1 MIVAEQST
9 QSASRREQ
17 MNIVTVGHVD
27 HGKSTVIGRLLADTG
42 SLPEGKLEQ
51 VKAMCERNAR
61 PFEYAFLLDALKN
74 EQAQGITID
83 TARSFFKTAKRNY
96 IINDA
101 PGHIEFL
108 KNMITGAAR
117 AEAALLVI
125 DAEEGIQ
132 ENSKRH
138 GYMLSMLGLKQISVL
153 VNKMDLVGYNQER
166 FDSIVEEYTTFLKR
180 LGVSVVSF
188 IPIAAREGVNIV
200 TPSRNETP
208 WYKGLSVLQQ
218 IDAFEKPKPATH
230 DPFRMPVQDIYKFTD
245 ANDSRRIVAG
255 TIDTGTIRVGDNVVF
270 HPSGKTS
277 AIKSI
282 EAFSAAPRTEIEAG
296 WATGFTLTTQIYIKA
311 GELMCKAGEPQPHVG
326 TRFRCSLF
334 WMGRAPMIK
343 NKRYKL
349 KVGATAVGME
359 IADIRSVL
367 DASEL
372 SSTEGKQQIDR
383 HDVAECVLETV
394 RPVAF
399 DRREDIEQTGRFV
412 IVDDYEIAGAGVILE
427 PAAGDQSALKMSV
440 QQRELTWEKGD
451 VSPADRSRR
460 FKHDGKFI
468 LVHGPRGCGK
478 RPVAMALERSL
489 FDAGCSTYYF
499 GISNMFQD
507 LDESERFRTL
517 ERDEHLNQLAQ
528 LARVITD
535 AGVLFITTVEDLDDF
550 DLDRLKTLLAPH
562 PLFVVNIGE
571 NPFSQFP
578 IDLTLPHQ
586 PPVKDAV
593 RSIVDALMEKKIVQD
608 FSI

>member
-1 MIVAEQST
+1 MELTT
-9 QSASRREQ
+9 QQQIASRREQ

-83 TARSFFKTAKRNY
+83 TARSFFKTQKRNY

-153 VNKMDLVGYNQER
+153 VNKMDLVGYSQER
-166 FDSIVEEYTTFLKR
+166 FESIVNDYTAFLNH
-180 LGVSVVSF
+180 LGVQVVSF

-200 TPSRNETP
+200 MPSRRETP
-208 WYKGLSVLQQ
+208 WYEGYSVLQQ
-218 IDAFEKPKPATH
+218 IDAFEKPTPETAE
-230 DPFRMPVQDIYKFTD
+230 PFRMPVQDIYKFTD
-245 ANDSRRIVAG
+245 AGDSRRIVAG
-255 TIDTGTIRVGDNVVF
+255 TIETGTIKVGDNVHF

-277 AIKSI
+277 TVKSI
-282 EAFSAAPRTEIEAG
+282 EAFNAPQRSDIGAG
-296 WATGFTLTTQIYIKA
+296 WATGFTLTTQIYIKP
-311 GELMCKAGEPQPHVG
+311 GELMTKQGEPQPHVNN
-326 TRFRCSLF
+326 RFRCSLF
-334 WMGRAPMIK
+334 WMGRPPMIK
-343 NKRYKL
+343 NKRYKM
-349 KVGATAVGME
+349 KIGAAAVGVE
-359 IADIRSVL
+359 IANVLSVL

-372 SSTEGKQQIDR
+372 SSVENKQQIER
-383 HDVAECVLETV
+383 HDVAECILETV

-399 DRREDIEQTGRFV
+399 DRRGDIERTGRFV
-412 IVDDYEIAGAGVILE
+412 IVDDFEIAGAGVILE
-427 PAAGDQSALKMSV
+427 PVADDQSALKQAV
-440 QQRELTWEKGD
+440 QRRELTWEKGL
-451 VSPADRSRR
+451 VAPADRATRN
-460 FKHDGKFI
+460 KHDGKFI
-468 LVHGPRGCGK
+468 LVHGRRGSGK
-478 RPVAMALERSL
+478 RDVAKALERSL
-489 FDAGCSTYYF
+489 FDAGCATYYF

-507 LDESERFRTL
+507 LDESERFRSL

-528 LARVITD
+528 LARVMTD

-550 DLDRLKTLLAPH
+550 DLDRLKTLLAPQ
-562 PLFVVNIGE
+562 PLYVVNVGE

-578 IDLTLPHQ
+578 VNLALPHQ
-586 PPVKDAV
+586 PPVTDAV
-593 RSIVDALMEKKIVQD
+593 KTIMGSLMEMKIVQD